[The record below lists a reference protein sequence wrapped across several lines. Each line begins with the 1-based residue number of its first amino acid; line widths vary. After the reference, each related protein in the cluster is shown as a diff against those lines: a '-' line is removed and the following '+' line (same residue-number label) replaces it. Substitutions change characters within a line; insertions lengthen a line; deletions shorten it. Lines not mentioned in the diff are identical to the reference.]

1 MSDVVVNADG
11 LEKLARQLSTYVNEI
26 QAHNRNLHS
35 ILTEIERADLGDS
48 QLPTFRDQ
56 LGGSVQKINDEA
68 DKCSESVPIFK
79 AMREQVISFK
89 GPPDTPKWTGGRRDK
104 EAGASARSNNRQPFS
119 N

>member
-26 QAHNRNLHS
+26 QAHNRNLRS

-68 DKCSESVPIFK
+68 DKCHESVPIFRK
-79 AMREQVISFK
+79 IREEVLSFK
-89 GPPDTPKWTGGRRDK
+89 GPTDTPKLTGGDTA
-104 EAGASARSNNRQPFS
+104 AGASARSNNRQPFR